1 MELWLISIV
10 KVDPSNSFDA
20 EVILKSSGSWLLH
33 PAHSS
38 HWKSPSQQ
46 VIFADTHRY
55 MTFGEEEGK
64 LKGQAQFLGSRRSIT
79 QWLARPV
86 PVLSSRAQ
94 AQGSPERFHYRLLS
108 KGRKEAAFL
117 FHNNWMKK
125 CGWEDNSF
133 QGLMNYLPIKEMS
146 WGRGGLH
153 NFNMNV
159 PFIILFIHMKLLLL
173 LTKRLI
179 TWMGCLAFFAICT
192 QANWLILC

>member
-1 MELWLISIV
+1 M
-10 KVDPSNSFDA
+10 
-20 EVILKSSGSWLLH
+20 
-33 PAHSS
+33 
-38 HWKSPSQQ
+38 
-46 VIFADTHRY
+46 
-55 MTFGEEEGK
+55 
-64 LKGQAQFLGSRRSIT
+64 
-79 QWLARPV
+79 

-125 CGWEDNSF
+125 CGWKDNSF

-146 WGRGGLH
+146 RGRGGLH
-153 NFNMNV
+153 NFDMNV

-179 TWMGCLAFFAICT
+179 T
-192 QANWLILC
+192 